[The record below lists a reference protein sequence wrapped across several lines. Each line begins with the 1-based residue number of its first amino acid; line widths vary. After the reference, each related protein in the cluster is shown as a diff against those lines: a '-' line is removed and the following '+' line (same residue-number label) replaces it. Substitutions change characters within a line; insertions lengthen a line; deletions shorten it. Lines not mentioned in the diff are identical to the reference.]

1 MDQKISKMEKNWE
14 FARNERNFVKSTANG
29 DRRLSPLENARPKW
43 SAPYSEDTSGDLFPY
58 RTADTS
64 SPAYRDG
71 VQTTVTHVD
80 NAESHAAKYVIL
92 WYFF

>member
-1 MDQKISKMEKNWE
+1 MDQKILKIEMTWE

-43 SAPYSEDTSGDLFPY
+43 SAPYSEDASGDLFPY

-71 VQTTVTHVD
+71 VQTTVSTSIEPR
-80 NAESHAAKYVIL
+80 AEQSII
-92 WYFF
+92 